1 MKKLKELREKYL
13 PYDEKTLRGLCISIT
28 VIFIWLLVWMLLF
41 KFSRADMLIRNYI
54 NITQMTIPE
63 RIMWDLIP
71 FNYRGDSVQIKDQ
84 ITTTI
89 LNAIVFAP
97 FGVLFNFIFKKRN
110 ILRDA
115 FLAFGISL
123 AFELTQ
129 LATVLG
135 NIATEDLI
143 TNTFG
148 YFIGLGIYYLIFK
161 RLSTKANVIFFAAAH
176 LLLFVLV
183 AISIVTTIGAA
194 DVIWAIL
201 TKTV

>member
-1 MKKLKELREKYL
+1 MKRLKELREKYL
-13 PYDEKTLRGLCISIT
+13 PYEEKTVRKLCISIT
-28 VIFIWLLVWMLLF
+28 VIFIWLLIWMLLF
-41 KFSRADMLIRNYI
+41 KFAREDILIRNYT
-54 NITQMTIPE
+54 NITQLTLHE

-71 FNYRGDSVQIKDQ
+71 FNYRGEPYWVMLQI
-84 ITTTI
+84 ITTI
-89 LNAIVFAP
+89 LNGIVFAP

-115 FLAFGISL
+115 ILCFGISL

-129 LATVLG
+129 LATILG
-135 NIATEDLI
+135 NMATEDLI
-143 TNTFG
+143 TNTFS
-148 YFIGLGIYYLIFK
+148 YFVGLGIYYLIFK
-161 RLSTKANVIFFAAAH
+161 RLSTKANVIFFTAAH

-201 TKTV
+201 TRTL